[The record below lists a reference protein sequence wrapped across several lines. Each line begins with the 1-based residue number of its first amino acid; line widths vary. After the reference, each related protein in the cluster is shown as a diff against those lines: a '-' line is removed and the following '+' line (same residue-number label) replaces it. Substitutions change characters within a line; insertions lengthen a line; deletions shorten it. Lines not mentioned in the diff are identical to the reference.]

1 MANITI
7 KKINLDFGSKT
18 MNPKIK
24 IVRDFFNIT
33 RTYSYIKYM
42 TIHVTNDTSIFI
54 KPDGNYLGLLSKY
67 DEDSEE
73 VATPQSVD
81 SQIQVN
87 IYSLPDMNPVS
98 EELISLE
105 YVWIGGVSGRLL
117 YEINWL
123 GSGIAY
129 EIIRNNAN
137 KEIHDPEYAQLYLK
151 LNTDELYWNGYS
163 DLIKNNKSFS
173 KMYCHL
179 NDKRWDNYYN
189 YSNIHETAIPIGKA
203 PKYKYKI
210 NVNSIDVFIRKDYIA
225 DDAYEY
231 MDCLFNSLTTNT
243 IPTELYNIILSYM
256 PDETIITMINS
267 LKTQVATNNNT

>member
-1 MANITI
+1 MANITV

-42 TIHVTNDTSIFI
+42 TIHVTNNTSIFI

-67 DEDSEE
+67 DEDSEG

-98 EELISLE
+98 EEVITFE
-105 YVWIGGVSGRLL
+105 HVFTSGLTGSLL
-117 YEINWL
+117 YELNWL
-123 GSGIAY
+123 GPGTSY
-129 EIIRNNAN
+129 EIIRTNNN
-137 KEIHDPEYAQLYLK
+137 KEIHDPEYSQLYLK
-151 LNTDELYWNGYS
+151 LNEDEFYWDGYS
-163 DLIKNNKSFS
+163 ELRKNNQSFQ
-173 KMYCHL
+173 KLYFVL
-179 NDKRWDNYYN
+179 NNKNWGHICN

-210 NVNSIDVFIRKDYIA
+210 NVNTIDVFIRKDYVA
-225 DDAYEY
+225 EEAYEN
-231 MDCLFNSLTTNT
+231 MENLFNSLTTNN
-243 IPTELYNIILSYM
+243 IPIDLYYIILSYM
-256 PDETIITMINS
+256 SEETIITMINN
-267 LKTQVATNNNT
+267 LKK